1 MIFFL
6 LYLELRK
13 KNFYLEVQKNINLNL
28 NMSKI
33 VGIDLGTG
41 FSCVAVVEG
50 GQPKVIINSEGK
62 TTTPSVISFTK
73 DEIKVGESARRQA
86 VMFPK
91 ETVSFI
97 KRFMGEKYDDV
108 LDEVKRAQYKVV
120 KGPNDTVR
128 VDINGKLYSPEELS
142 AMILRKMKKTAED
155 YLGEEVKDAIITC
168 PAYYNDSQRQAVKNA
183 GEIAGLNVMRVINE
197 PTAAS
202 LAYGINTDKDQ
213 KIIVS
218 DIGCGTTDFTVLD
231 IADGVFEVNATD
243 GDTHLGGDDFDQVII
258 DWLLEEFKNDYGT
271 DISGDSMAMQRLK
284 ESAEKAKIELSSSTI
299 TEINLPYISS
309 VNNAPVHLVK
319 TLTRAKFEQMSEN
332 LIKRIIDKC
341 KSCLKKSKL
350 NISNI
355 DEIILVGGST
365 RIPAV
370 QNAIEKLFGKVPNKT
385 VNPDEA
391 VACGAAI
398 QGAILSG
405 DSNMGDIL
413 LLDVTPLSLGI
424 ETMGG
429 VFTKLVE
436 SNTTIPVTKTEVFTT
451 AADNQPSVE
460 VKVLQ
465 GERPMAKDN
474 KQLGIFHL
482 DGIMP
487 ARKGVPQI
495 EVTFDIDANGILKV
509 SAKDKA
515 TGTEQSIRIEGSSG
529 LSDAEVERMKKEAE
543 ANAEADKKELD
554 RIQTLNIAEST
565 IFQTEKNIKE
575 YGDKITE
582 EQKSE
587 LENGLTA
594 LKDALEQKD
603 VDACKSCMEILAQ
616 SWYKISE
623 ELYKNNPEA
632 QGDGNPGPDNP
643 LNDLF
648 NNGGQQ

>member
-1 MIFFL
+1 
-6 LYLELRK
+6 
-13 KNFYLEVQKNINLNL
+13 
-28 NMSKI
+28 MSKI
-33 VGIDLGTG
+33 IGIDLGSTL
-41 FSCVAVVEG
+41 SEVAVVEG
-50 GQPKVIINSEGK
+50 GQPTIIVNDEGSR
-62 TTTPSVISFTK
+62 TTPSVIGFL
-73 DEIKVGESARRQA
+73 DGGERKVGAAAKRQM
-86 VMFPK
+86 VTNPK
-91 ETVSFI
+91 STINLI
-97 KRFMGEKYDDV
+97 KRFMGGTY
-108 LDEVKRAQYKVV
+108 DEVKDNISHIQYDV
-120 KGPNDTVR
+120 
-128 VDINGKLYSPEELS
+128 INKNGYPRIPVCGKEYSPEELS
-142 AMILRKMKKTAED
+142 AMILGKLKKCAED
-155 YLGEEVKDAIITC
+155 YLGEPVTDAVITV
-168 PAYYNDSQRQAVKNA
+168 PAFFNNDQREATKRA
-183 GEIAGLNVMRVINE
+183 GEIAGLNVRRIVAE
-197 PTAAS
+197 PTAAIMAS
-202 LAYGINTDKDQ
+202 NIDINKGGKYMVVDYGGSTL
-213 KIIVS
+213 
-218 DIGCGTTDFTVLD
+218 DFS
-231 IADGVFEVNATD
+231 IADISDGVVEILASN
-243 GDTHLGGDDFDQVII
+243 GDVYCGGSDLDKLVTNYIV
-258 DWLLEEFKNDYGT
+258 EEFKKAEGIDLT
-271 DISGDSMAMQRLK
+271 KDAMAMSRII
-284 ESAEKAKIELSSSTI
+284 EAAEKAKIELSNVST
-299 TEINLPYISS
+299 TDINLPYITATDSG
-309 VNNAPVHLVK
+309 PKHLNIQLSK
-319 TLTRAKFEQMSEN
+319 AKFEQ
-332 LIKRIIDKC
+332 IIDSEISKVIRLG
-341 KSCLKKSKL
+341 KEAIKKA
-350 NISNI
+350 NIKTTDLDGI
-355 DEIILVGGST
+355 LLVGGST
-365 RIPAV
+365 RIPKVQDELTKAFDRPLIKNVNVDEVVALGAAV
-370 QNAIEKLFGKVPNKT
+370 QGSILAGEKTDV
-385 VNPDEA
+385 
-391 VACGAAI
+391 
-398 QGAILSG
+398 
-405 DSNMGDIL
+405 L

-460 VKVLQ
+460 VRVLQ

-515 TGTEQSIRIEGSSG
+515 TGKEQSIRIEGSSG

-554 RIQTLNIAEST
+554 RIQTINAAEAT

-603 VDACKSCMEILAQ
+603 VDACKSCMEILSQ
-616 SWYKISE
+616 SWFKISE
-623 ELYKNNPEA
+623 ELYKNNPGA

>member
-1 MIFFL
+1 
-6 LYLELRK
+6 
-13 KNFYLEVQKNINLNL
+13 
-28 NMSKI
+28 MSKI

-97 KRFMGEKYDDV
+97 KRFMGEKYDDM

-120 KGPNDTVR
+120 KGPNGTVR

-183 GEIAGLNVMRVINE
+183 GEIAGLNVVRVINE
-197 PTAAS
+197 PTAAA
-202 LAYGINTDKDQ
+202 LAYGINTDKEQ
-213 KIIVS
+213 KIIVT

-258 DWLLEEFKNDYGT
+258 DWLLKEFKNDYGT

-284 ESAEKAKIELSSSTI
+284 ESAEKAKIELSSSTT

-309 VNNAPVHLVK
+309 VNNTPVHLVK

-370 QNAIEKLFGKVPNKT
+370 QNAIEKLFGKTPNKT

-436 SNTTIPVTKTEVFTT
+436 ANTTIPVSKTEVFTT
-451 AADNQPSVE
+451 AVDNQPSVE
-460 VKVLQ
+460 IKVLQ

-482 DGIMP
+482 DGIVP

-495 EVTFDIDANGILKV
+495 EVKFDIDANGILSV
-509 SAKDKA
+509 SATDKG
-515 TGTEQSIRIEGSSG
+515 TGKAQSIRIEGSSG
-529 LSDAEVERMKKEAE
+529 LSDAEIDRMKKEAE
-543 ANAEADKKELD
+543 ANAEADKKELE
-554 RIQTLNIAEST
+554 RVQTLNAAEAT
-565 IFQTEKNIKE
+565 IFRTEKQIE
-575 YGDKITE
+575 DYGDKITD

-594 LKDALEQKD
+594 LKDAYEQKD
-603 VDACKSCMEILAQ
+603 VDACKSCMEILSQ

-623 ELYKNNPEA
+623 ELYKNTGGTTDNP
-632 QGDGNPGPDNP
+632 GGGNPMDDIIN
-643 LNDLF
+643 NM
-648 NNGGQQ
+648 NNGQ

>member
-1 MIFFL
+1 
-6 LYLELRK
+6 
-13 KNFYLEVQKNINLNL
+13 
-28 NMSKI
+28 MSKRI
-33 VGIDLGTG
+33 IGIDLGSTL
-41 FSCVAVVEG
+41 SEVAVIEG
-50 GQPKVIINSEGK
+50 GKPTIIVNDEGSR
-62 TTTPSVISFTK
+62 TTPSVVGFTK
-73 DEIKVGESARRQA
+73 DGERKIGSAAKRQM
-86 VMFPK
+86 VTNPK
-91 ETVSFI
+91 GTINLI
-97 KRFMGEKYDDV
+97 KRFMGSTYD
-108 LDEVKRAQYKVV
+108 ESKESIAHMQYDIINKNNKPVV
-120 KGPNDTVR
+120 SV
-128 VDINGKLYSPEELS
+128 NGKEYTPEEIS
-142 AMILRKMKKTAED
+142 AMILSKLKKCAED
-155 YLGEEVKDAIITC
+155 YLGETVTDAVITV
-168 PAYYNDSQRQAVKNA
+168 PAWFSDPARSATKVA
-183 GEIAGLNVMRVINE
+183 GEIAGLNVLRVVAE
-197 PTAAS
+197 PTAAI
-202 LAYGINTDKDQ
+202 LASNIDMNKGGKYMVVDYGGSTL
-213 KIIVS
+213 
-218 DIGCGTTDFTVLD
+218 DFS
-231 IADGVFEVNATD
+231 IADISDGVVEILASN
-243 GDTHLGGDDFDQVII
+243 GDIYCGGHDLDKLVSNYIVD
-258 DWLLEEFKNDYGT
+258 EFKNAEGIDLT
-271 DISGDSMAMQRLK
+271 NDAMAMSRII
-284 ESAEKAKIELSSSTI
+284 EAAEKAKVELSNVST
-299 TEINLPYISS
+299 TDINLPYITATDSG
-309 VNNAPVHLVK
+309 PKHLNIQLSK
-319 TLTRAKFEQMSEN
+319 AKFEQ
-332 LIKRIIDKC
+332 IIDGEISKVI
-341 KSCLKKSKL
+341 KLGKEAIKKA
-350 NISNI
+350 NIKTTDLDGI
-355 DEIILVGGST
+355 LLVGGST
-365 RIPAV
+365 RIPKV
-370 QNAIEKLFGKVPNKT
+370 QDELTKAFDRPLIKN
-385 VNPDEA
+385 VNVDEV
-391 VACGAAI
+391 VALGAAV

-405 DSNMGDIL
+405 DSNIGDIL

-436 SNTTIPVTKTEVFTT
+436 SNTTIPVTKTEIFTT

-495 EVTFDIDANGILKV
+495 EVAFDIDANGILKV

>member
-1 MIFFL
+1 
-6 LYLELRK
+6 
-13 KNFYLEVQKNINLNL
+13 
-28 NMSKI
+28 MSKI
-33 VGIDLGTG
+33 IGIDLGSTL
-41 FSCVAVVEG
+41 SEVAVVEG
-50 GQPKVIINSEGK
+50 GKPTIIVNDEGSR
-62 TTTPSVISFTK
+62 TTPSVVGFTK
-73 DEIKVGESARRQA
+73 DGERKIGSAAKRQM
-86 VMFPK
+86 VTNPK
-91 ETVSFI
+91 GTINLI
-97 KRFMGEKYDDV
+97 KRFMGSTYD
-108 LDEVKRAQYKVV
+108 ESKESIAHMQYDIINKNNKPVV
-120 KGPNDTVR
+120 SV
-128 VDINGKLYSPEELS
+128 NGKEYTPEEIS
-142 AMILRKMKKTAED
+142 AMILSKLKKCAED
-155 YLGEEVKDAIITC
+155 YLGETVTDAVITV
-168 PAYYNDSQRQAVKNA
+168 PAWFSDPARSATKVA
-183 GEIAGLNVMRVINE
+183 GEIAGLSVLRVVAE
-197 PTAAS
+197 PTAAI
-202 LAYGINTDKDQ
+202 LASNIDMNKGGKYMVVDYGGSTL
-213 KIIVS
+213 
-218 DIGCGTTDFTVLD
+218 DFS
-231 IADGVFEVNATD
+231 IADISDGVVEILASN
-243 GDTHLGGDDFDQVII
+243 GDVYCGGSDLDKLVSNYIVD
-258 DWLLEEFKNDYGT
+258 EFKNAEGIDLT
-271 DISGDSMAMQRLK
+271 NDAMAMSRII
-284 ESAEKAKIELSSSTI
+284 EAAEKAKVELSNVST
-299 TEINLPYISS
+299 TDINLPYITATDSG
-309 VNNAPVHLVK
+309 PKHLNIQLSK
-319 TLTRAKFEQMSEN
+319 AKFEQ
-332 LIKRIIDKC
+332 IIDGEISKVI
-341 KSCLKKSKL
+341 KLGKEAIKKA
-350 NISNI
+350 NIKTTDLDGI
-355 DEIILVGGST
+355 LLVGGST
-365 RIPAV
+365 RIPKVQDELTKAFDRPLIKNVNVDEVVALGAAV
-370 QNAIEKLFGKVPNKT
+370 QGSILAGEKTDV
-385 VNPDEA
+385 
-391 VACGAAI
+391 
-398 QGAILSG
+398 
-405 DSNMGDIL
+405 L

-529 LSDAEVERMKKEAE
+529 LRDAEVERMKKEAE

>member
-1 MIFFL
+1 
-6 LYLELRK
+6 
-13 KNFYLEVQKNINLNL
+13 
-28 NMSKI
+28 MSKI
-33 VGIDLGTG
+33 IGIDLGTG

-142 AMILRKMKKTAED
+142 AMILQKMKKTAED

-284 ESAEKAKIELSSSTI
+284 ESAEKAKIELSSSTT

-309 VNNAPVHLVK
+309 VNNVPVHLVK

-370 QNAIEKLFGKVPNKT
+370 QNAIEKLFGKTPNKT

-436 SNTTIPVTKTEVFTT
+436 ANTTIPVSKTEVFTT
-451 AADNQPSVE
+451 AVDNQPSVE
-460 VKVLQ
+460 IKVLQ

-482 DGIMP
+482 DGIVP

-495 EVTFDIDANGILKV
+495 EVKFDIDANGILSV
-509 SAKDKA
+509 SATDKG
-515 TGTEQSIRIEGSSG
+515 TGKAQSIRIEGSSG
-529 LSDAEVERMKKEAE
+529 LSDAEIDRMKKEAE
-543 ANAEADKKELD
+543 ANAEADKKELE
-554 RIQTLNIAEST
+554 RVQTLNAAEAT
-565 IFQTEKNIKE
+565 IFRTEKQIEE
-575 YGDKITE
+575 YGNKITD

-594 LKDALEQKD
+594 LKDAYEQKD
-603 VDACKSCMEILAQ
+603 VDACKSCMEILSQ

-623 ELYKNNPEA
+623 ELYKNTGGATDNP
-632 QGDGNPGPDNP
+632 GGGNPMDDIIN
-643 LNDLF
+643 NM
-648 NNGGQQ
+648 NNGQ

>member
-1 MIFFL
+1 
-6 LYLELRK
+6 
-13 KNFYLEVQKNINLNL
+13 
-28 NMSKI
+28 MSKI
-33 VGIDLGTG
+33 IGIDLGTG

-284 ESAEKAKIELSSSTI
+284 ESAEKAKIELSSSTT

-436 SNTTIPVTKTEVFTT
+436 ANTTIPVSKTEVFTT
-451 AADNQPSVE
+451 AVDNQPSVE
-460 VKVLQ
+460 IKVLQ

-482 DGIMP
+482 DGIVP

-495 EVTFDIDANGILKV
+495 EVKFDIDVNGILSV
-509 SAKDKA
+509 SATDKG
-515 TGTEQSIRIEGSSG
+515 TGKAQSIRIEGSSG
-529 LSDAEVERMKKEAE
+529 LSDAEIDRMKKEAE
-543 ANAEADKKELD
+543 ANAEADKKELE
-554 RIQTLNIAEST
+554 RVQTLNAAEAT
-565 IFQTEKNIKE
+565 IFRTEKQIEE
-575 YGDKITE
+575 YGNKITD

-594 LKDALEQKD
+594 LKDAYEQKD
-603 VDACKSCMEILAQ
+603 IDACKSCMEILSQ

-623 ELYKNNPEA
+623 ELYKNTGGTADNS
-632 QGDGNPGPDNP
+632 GGGNPMDDIIN
-643 LNDLF
+643 NM
-648 NNGGQQ
+648 NNGQ